1 MYTVTSC
8 LASECTVSFIF
19 TASFVHSSQFFQ
31 KLYSAFHGQ
40 AIHLY
45 KGIRIL
51 VKDECL
57 ILHFI
62 EAEIQAATLYSKK
75 QTEEQIEEP
84 KYFRPA
90 V

>member
-19 TASFVHSSQFFQ
+19 TASFVHGSHFFQ
-31 KLYSAFHGQ
+31 KLYSAFHDQ

-45 KGIRIL
+45 KEIRIL
-51 VKDECL
+51 LKDECL
-57 ILHFI
+57 ILLFI
-62 EAEIQAATLYSKK
+62 EAEIQAATPYPKK

-84 KYFRPA
+84 KDFRRA
-90 V
+90 I

>member
-19 TASFVHSSQFFQ
+19 TASFVHGSHFFQ
-31 KLYSAFHGQ
+31 KLYSAFHDQ

-45 KGIRIL
+45 KEIRIL
-51 VKDECL
+51 LKDECL
-57 ILHFI
+57 ILLFI
-62 EAEIQAATLYSKK
+62 EAEIKAATPYPKK

-84 KYFRPA
+84 KDFRRA